1 LPRSGNTLALSG
13 TAKASAT
20 KAPYMN
26 FYLVMDVSPSML
38 LPATSTPVGHSTGHR
53 RHVNSPYGCAFACH
67 EQNPRSD
74 GIYAQKGGL
83 DVYLNAN
90 YYTSG
95 ATGYQTY
102 YLLNAS
108 TGKVYDP
115 SGNLMSGYAWNN
127 SSSRLTYGG
136 SQIAGYYADGYWMTH
151 NYGALV
157 SGGSPI
163 TLRIDEE
170 RSAAQAL
177 IPLPSKWPAPTRSAT
192 RCRCSALTG
201 PTLRTAPRCIS

>member
-1 LPRSGNTLALSG
+1 MSAPRCCCPPRRRACRPFNRPPPPCELA
-13 TAKASAT
+13 
-20 KAPYMN
+20 
-26 FYLVMDVSPSML
+26 
-38 LPATSTPVGHSTGHR
+38 
-53 RHVNSPYGCAFACH
+53 YGCAFACH

-136 SQIAGYYADGYWMTH
+136 SQIAA
-151 NYGALV
+151 
-157 SGGSPI
+157 I
-163 TLRIDEE
+163 TPMD
-170 RSAAQAL
+170 
-177 IPLPSKWPAPTRSAT
+177 
-192 RCRCSALTG
+192 TG
-201 PTLRTAPRCIS
+201 